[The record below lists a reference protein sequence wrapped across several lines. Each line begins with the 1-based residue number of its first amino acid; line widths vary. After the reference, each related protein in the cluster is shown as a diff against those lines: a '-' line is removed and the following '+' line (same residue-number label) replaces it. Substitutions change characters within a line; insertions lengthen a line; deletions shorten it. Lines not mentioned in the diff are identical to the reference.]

1 LRRAIFALVGTA
13 AGTTLLISLKAGLV
27 IGQPATASA
36 VAPLAGAA
44 QGSAPPA
51 GAGAGGLKD
60 GTFTGSVVQKK
71 WGRVQ
76 VQITVSSGRMTDV
89 TALQTPSAHEESLH
103 INGRAAPILR
113 QEALAAQ
120 SAVINTVSGATFTS
134 AGYRTSL
141 QAALDAARR
150 G

>member
-1 LRRAIFALVGTA
+1 LRRAILALVGTA

-27 IGQPATASA
+27 IGHPATASA
-36 VAPLAGAA
+36 VAPLDPVAG
-44 QGSAPPA
+44 GR
-51 GAGAGGLKD
+51 GGLKD